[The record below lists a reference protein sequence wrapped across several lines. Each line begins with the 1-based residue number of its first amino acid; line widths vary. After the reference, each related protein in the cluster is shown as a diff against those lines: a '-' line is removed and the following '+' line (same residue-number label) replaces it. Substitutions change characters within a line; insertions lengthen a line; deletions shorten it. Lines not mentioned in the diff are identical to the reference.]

1 MPRVHPPR
9 LQRFVKLV
17 FINLAVT
24 VVLLLVLEGI
34 ASVRSA
40 HERARQAPHHKPATV
55 AERLH
60 TEYDPLLG
68 WINRPGICISN
79 FYGEGRDLSINAQ
92 RFRAHDGLDPLTTS
106 ATARLIVSGDSFTL
120 GYGVDDQDTWVA
132 RWDQMEPGLE
142 IVNMGQGGYGLDQA
156 YLWYRRDGYQL
167 PHQLHILAFITEN
180 YNRMGRDRFMGYG
193 KPVVTA
199 RDGRLMVENVP
210 PPRAH
215 ASSQAARGWGALIQ
229 NLDLAQSLSA
239 GARQRA
245 ETRRTERADRVQE
258 SARLIFEDVHRLN
271 QEAGRWGAL
280 VHLPIQSDYQDKASD
295 RWRQWLKEEA
305 QRSGWVFLDLVA
317 DLRKL
322 PADEI
327 SGLFIQ
333 SDDGRFR
340 GARGHYSEKGNLFI
354 AEALRRHLA
363 EYPEWAAGRATPRR
377 PETAHRRR
385 PPRRGRARGPAARPL
400 LPATGRRP
408 AVRAPRRAPSPV
420 Q

>member
-1 MPRVHPPR
+1 MPRAHLPCFR
-9 LQRFVKLV
+9 RFAKLV
-17 FINLAVT
+17 FVNLAVT
-24 VVLLLVLEGI
+24 VVLLLVLEGV
-34 ASVRSA
+34 ASVRAA
-40 HERARQAPHHKPATV
+40 HERARRAPSGTPAPV

-68 WINRPGICISN
+68 WINRPDVYMTN
-79 FYGEGRDLSINAQ
+79 FYGEGRNLSINAQ
-92 RFRAHDGLDPLTTS
+92 RFRAHDDLDPLTTS
-106 ATARLIVSGDSFTL
+106 EASRLIISGDSFTL
-120 GYGVDDQDTWVA
+120 GYGVDDQDSWVA
-132 RWDQMEPGLE
+132 RLDQMDPGLE
-142 IVNMGQGGYGLDQA
+142 VVNMGQGGYGLDQA
-156 YLWYRRDGYQL
+156 YLWYRRDGHQL

-199 RDGRLMVENVP
+199 RDGRLTVENVP

-215 ASSQAARGWGALIQ
+215 SSLQAGRKWGALIQ

-239 GARQRA
+239 HARKRA
-245 ETRRTERADRVQE
+245 ESRRTERADRVQE
-258 SARLIFEDVHRLN
+258 SARLIFEDVHRMN
-271 QEAGRWGAL
+271 QEAGRLGAL
-280 VHLPIQSDYQDKASD
+280 VHLPIQSDYRDKASD
-295 RWRQWLKEEA
+295 HWRKWLKEEA
-305 QRSGWVFLDLVA
+305 KRSGWIFLDLVA

-327 SGLFIQ
+327 ASLFIQ

-363 EYPEWAAGRATPRR
+363 EHPEWAAGRATPRR

-385 PPRRGRARGPAARPL
+385 PPRRGRARGPAARSL
-400 LPATGRRP
+400 LPASGRRP
-408 AVRAPRRAPSPV
+408 ADRAPRRAPSPV
-420 Q
+420 R